1 MLLASCAAF
10 DGSTSPHLTLLPP
23 HTSRTANGGH
33 LSLSLWAYPN
43 RRGGWGEKVPLL
55 FQGRTTLRPALA
67 LWLNADGT
75 VTGQLQGHSVQSTV
89 RVDENQ
95 WTHAVLRCRS
105 DRAVTIAE
113 LFINGELVATNEM
126 ETNPLHSREPIFLAG
141 LPASVTRSESDKVTP
156 FVGLLD
162 DVRLFSSALS
172 SEEIGS
178 LYGRAPEYPPPSAPA
193 VPRASRPIKH
203 LAELVNWQ
211 PGADPVNVSHVALRS
226 RPHID
231 DALHRQQRIHC
242 HDMAGGYL
250 DDRFATGCATEHIY
264 NFYNWQFVDTFIYF
278 SHHRITVPPVGWI
291 DAAHRNGVKVLG
303 TFITE
308 WDESKP
314 DALYLL
320 DGQPGES
327 RFFFADKMIAM
338 AKYYG
343 FDGWFFNIECG
354 LDSPENSRRMA
365 SFIDY
370 MKTASKRE
378 LGDGALVIWYDSVT
392 NEGVLKWQNQL
403 NEKNE
408 MFLDASD
415 GIFVNYAWTEE
426 MLCSSHARA
435 RERSHDVYFGIDCWG
450 RGTYGGGQYHCYKA
464 LQAISDLQCDDPAKG
479 STSVAF
485 FAPAWTFEG
494 RHGGREGFESV
505 ERRFWLGSSS
515 SERFHFDLDVEPT
528 FLATAGQAL
537 VRPDVIKEDKWFVE
551 NGGGGWKLL
560 QGDNVGPNVALSGQ
574 NVLQASHDWCR
585 RGREFDLVQLLDSEI
600 GRRGVSGF
608 DTAGLLDRF
617 PPSVSFGEWYA
628 GGPPNCAD
636 LFYLKVELRDGDHK
650 PLMSF
655 DSTVLTAVPEWR
667 LVSSTLFGFGPG
679 VRYLYWEDGAKD
691 VENWAGHFG
700 TKIAGAFLE
709 FKWHPNDQ
717 LARLGIRESIASYLP
732 EREAPCALP
741 FYTNFD
747 QGVGHRLFSAGE
759 LVREGEWSHLS
770 RQSLQPTY
778 RYGQRVASCGDC
790 IEFGIGHDL
799 AFEGGSCLLVSG
811 QFDSRVPAPGE
822 APYQLARLFKTCLA
836 LPTGDRSALLLV
848 SITHRPE
855 TPNATVELVLELDDA
870 SLVRLA
876 TPTRSPARPL
886 LEGKTAG
893 EVLVIEAAHVDR
905 LHGWDRAAY
914 RVPADVLGGRR
925 VVGLA
930 LLSQDLTREPSRA
943 STGLTA
949 FKARVGEIRINSAQP
964 TQDENQ
970 PTSTA
975 AASWWFPRPPPVCR
989 LQGRTS
995 WTIASLHPHL
1005 ASSANLAQEE
1015 ESGGAKEVRLANVWL
1030 TWERPTAADRAQEV
1044 ESCDVY
1050 FAGKFLGRSYANGYF
1065 AENVLYEAPTRA
1077 DDSEGE
1083 VGEKEVVG
1091 EFAVVSVSPLGV
1103 TQRMADAARVV
1114 VKW

>member
-1 MLLASCAAF
+1 
-10 DGSTSPHLTLLPP
+10 
-23 HTSRTANGGH
+23 
-33 LSLSLWAYPN
+33 
-43 RRGGWGEKVPLL
+43 
-55 FQGRTTLRPALA
+55 
-67 LWLNADGT
+67 
-75 VTGQLQGHSVQSTV
+75 
-89 RVDENQ
+89 
-95 WTHAVLRCRS
+95 
-105 DRAVTIAE
+105 
-113 LFINGELVATNEM
+113 
-126 ETNPLHSREPIFLAG
+126 
-141 LPASVTRSESDKVTP
+141 
-156 FVGLLD
+156 
-162 DVRLFSSALS
+162 
-172 SEEIGS
+172 
-178 LYGRAPEYPPPSAPA
+178 
-193 VPRASRPIKH
+193 
-203 LAELVNWQ
+203 
-211 PGADPVNVSHVALRS
+211 
-226 RPHID
+226 
-231 DALHRQQRIHC
+231 
-242 HDMAGGYL
+242 
-250 DDRFATGCATEHIY
+250 
-264 NFYNWQFVDTFIYF
+264 
-278 SHHRITVPPVGWI
+278 
-291 DAAHRNGVKVLG
+291 
-303 TFITE
+303 
-308 WDESKP
+308 
-314 DALYLL
+314 
-320 DGQPGES
+320 
-327 RFFFADKMIAM
+327 
-338 AKYYG
+338 
-343 FDGWFFNIECG
+343 
-354 LDSPENSRRMA
+354 
-365 SFIDY
+365 
-370 MKTASKRE
+370 
-378 LGDGALVIWYDSVT
+378 
-392 NEGVLKWQNQL
+392 
-403 NEKNE
+403 
-408 MFLDASD
+408 
-415 GIFVNYAWTEE
+415 
-426 MLCSSHARA
+426 
-435 RERSHDVYFGIDCWG
+435 
-450 RGTYGGGQYHCYKA
+450 
-464 LQAISDLQCDDPAKG
+464 
-479 STSVAF
+479 
-485 FAPAWTFEG
+485 
-494 RHGGREGFESV
+494 
-505 ERRFWLGSSS
+505 
-515 SERFHFDLDVEPT
+515 
-528 FLATAGQAL
+528 
-537 VRPDVIKEDKWFVE
+537 VIKEDKWFVE

-560 QGDNVGPNVALSGQ
+560 QGDNVGPNVAL
-574 NVLQASHDWCR
+574 

-608 DTAGLLDRF
+608 DTAGLLDR
-617 PPSVSFGEWYA
+617 YA

-778 RYGQRVASCGDC
+778 RYGQRCGDC

-1083 VGEKEVVG
+1083 
-1091 EFAVVSVSPLGV
+1091 
-1103 TQRMADAARVV
+1103 RMADAARVV